1 MLVPCMSCYA
11 AVRVIDDPATTRMLV
26 GPESEFWPNKYDC
39 LSCGEKCEA
48 ISESDA
54 EPAAI
59 ARMKLKDLSAQEYYA
74 ALLGLGTPDEM
85 NCDASTVNELMKKP
99 VKKVHGRQLPNTQRF
114 LLEAIEL
121 EDGTKLHFG
130 AGAAG
135 AVIYRIT
142 RPISYTEK
150 ALSDV

>member
-1 MLVPCMSCYA
+1 MLVPCMKCYA
-11 AVRVIDDPATTRMLV
+11 VVRVIDDPTQIHLLV
-26 GPESEFWPNKYDC
+26 GQASEFWPDKYDC
-39 LSCGEKCEA
+39 LVCGEKCEA

-54 EPAAI
+54 EPAAL

-74 ALLGLGTPDEM
+74 ALHGLGTPDEM
-85 NCDASTVNELMKKP
+85 KCDAPTVNELLSRP
-99 VKKVHGRQLPNTQRF
+99 VKKVVGRQLPNTERF
-114 LLEAIEL
+114 LLETIEV
-121 EDGTKLHFG
+121 EGGVKLHFG

-150 ALSDV
+150 VLRDG